1 MSLNDILFS
10 TDQVSIYCII
20 NEEDKKVL
28 FGYTTSIASHIGFLH
43 SNLPKEIQEDRNKV
57 QFKLIETYNKKKELY
72 LKARVDEL
80 YKEYIDLGYTLYTSY
95 KPLQWE
101 LYVSIE
107 VDTRVKYDYVPR
119 PYIKLKTSHNRR
131 YYIKVCDT
139 LQEAEQFVSS
149 NSIVQ
154 ALRYM

>member
-1 MSLNDILFS
+1 MSLIDILIS
-10 TDQVSIYCII
+10 TEQVSIYCII

-28 FGYTTSIASHIGFLH
+28 FGYTTSMASHVGFLH
-43 SNLPKEIQEDRNKV
+43 NNLPLEVKEDRNKV

-80 YKEYIDLGYTLYTSY
+80 YKEYTDLGYTFYTAY

-101 LYVSIE
+101 LYVNIE
-107 VDTRVKYDYVPR
+107 IDPRVKYNSAPR
-119 PYIKLKTSHNRR
+119 PYIKLKTSHNKR
-131 YYIKVCDT
+131 YYIKACDT

-154 ALRYM
+154 ALRHM